1 MDQGRISKAQGR
13 MFEAQKSPGKSTIR
27 RSGNKN

>member
-13 MFEAQKSPGKSTIR
+13 MFEAQKSPGKSIR